1 MAGNRASFFEDDE
14 INFVFLI
21 ALGGAYDRVA
31 DVGACLAIAGQIEDG
46 NAGSAYDAF
55 TAAGARLAAIADEAA
70 RGGHRVSAREA
81 YMQAANYTFAATYFA
96 DRMGEP
102 ERFAPTWLRHQ
113 ELWDKSAA
121 LLDPPM
127 EHVAIPYEG
136 TTLPGYLFK
145 ADDSGR
151 RRPLLILNN
160 GSDGG
165 MVAAWTLGAAAA
177 LARGYNVLTFYG
189 PGQGLALLE
198 RHLYFRPDWEKV
210 ITPVVDYALDRAN
223 VDPDRIALLGISQAV
238 HWVPRA
244 TAFERRIAAAIAD
257 PGVFDVSTSW
267 TRHLPPEMLALLDG
281 AQQEQFDRFFFEGVD
296 QSTGAVF
303 AFRSR
308 PYGFAS
314 PYETY
319 RAVREYTLAG
329 VVDRIRCPMLICDPE
344 HEAFWPGQSQ
354 QLSDALSCPKTLVKL
369 TAAEGADLHCEPKA
383 PGLRAQRIFDWLDA
397 TLNRNQDDCGALRWE
412 KATP

>member
-1 MAGNRASFFEDDE
+1 MAGSRASFFEDDE

-31 DVGACLAIAGQIEDG
+31 DAGACLAIAGQIEDG
-46 NAGSAYDAF
+46 NGRSAHAAF
-55 TAAGARLAAIADEAA
+55 AAAGARLAAIADEAA
-70 RGGHRVSAREA
+70 RGGRRISAREA
-81 YMQAANYTFAATYFA
+81 YMQAANYTSAATYFT

-102 ERFAPTWLRHQ
+102 ERFAPTWLCHQ

-127 EHVAIPYEG
+127 EHLAIPYEG
-136 TTLPGYLFK
+136 TTLPGYFFK
-145 ADDSGR
+145 VDESGR

-198 RHLYFRPDWEKV
+198 QQLCFRPDWEKV
-210 ITPVVDYALDRAN
+210 ITPVVDYACNRAD
-223 VDPDRIALLGISQAV
+223 VDPDRIALLGISQAGY
-238 HWVPRA
+238 WVPRA
-244 TAFERRIAAAIAD
+244 IAFEHRVRAAIAD

-281 AQQEQFDRFFFEGVD
+281 GRQGEFDRFFFEGVD
-296 QSTGAVF
+296 QGTKAMF

-319 RAVREYTLAG
+319 RAVREYTLAC

-344 HEAFWPGQSQ
+344 HEEFWPGQSQ
-354 QLSDALSCPKTLVKL
+354 RLYDALSCPKSLVRF

-397 TLNRNQDDCGALRWE
+397 TLNRNRSDR
-412 KATP
+412 